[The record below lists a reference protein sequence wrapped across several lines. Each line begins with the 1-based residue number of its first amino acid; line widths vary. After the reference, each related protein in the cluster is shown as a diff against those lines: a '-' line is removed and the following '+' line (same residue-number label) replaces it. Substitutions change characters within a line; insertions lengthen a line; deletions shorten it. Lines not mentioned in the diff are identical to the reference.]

1 MKLSE
6 RWRVWFPLRCKAALP
21 KLLLPL
27 LSHCLSDSAIPWIA
41 ACQASLFFT
50 VSRSLSKFMS
60 IESVMPSNLLI
71 LCCPLL
77 FLTSIFPSIRVF
89 SNELALHIRW
99 PKYQSF
105 SFSISPSNEYSGLIS
120 FRIDWS
126 DLFAV
131 QGTLKSLLQ
140 YHSSKA
146 SILQRSA
153 FFLVQLSQPYVKW
166 KAIKAP
172 LRRKTQKRGLSVGWP
187 GLPGW
192 SQPRQSLCAL
202 SASASCCSLWL
213 LLISA
218 QPPRESQNSR
228 TGAGRSARLPG
239 NTLSPNQRRKWVHFY
254 TWPTG
259 FQYNGSPV
267 DKSELARSLKRSVCG
282 FLCSASVFFCSHFLL
297 YPSTY
302 CSLSLIYFCQRSTC
316 T

>member
-1 MKLSE
+1 
-6 RWRVWFPLRCKAALP
+6 
-21 KLLLPL
+21 
-27 LSHCLSDSAIPWIA
+27 
-41 ACQASLFFT
+41 
-50 VSRSLSKFMS
+50 
-60 IESVMPSNLLI
+60 MPSNHLI

-89 SNELALHIRW
+89 SNELALRIRW

-105 SFSISPSNEYSGLIS
+105 SSSISPSNEYYRLIS

-126 DLFAV
+126 ALLAV
-131 QGTLKSLLQ
+131 QGTFKSLLQ
-140 YHSSKA
+140 HHSSKA
-146 SILQRSA
+146 SILQHSA

-172 LRRKTQKRGLSVGWP
+172 SKRKTQKRGLSVGWP

-192 SQPRQSLCAL
+192 SQPQQSLCVL

-218 QPPRESQNSR
+218 QPPRESRNSR
-228 TGAGRSARLPG
+228 TGAGRSGRLPG
-239 NTLSPNQRRKWVHFY
+239 NTLSPNQRRKRGHFC

-267 DKSELARSLKRSVCG
+267 DKSELARSLKHSVCG
-282 FLCSASVFFCSHFLL
+282 FLWSAPVSFCSHFLL

-316 T
+316 TSLEKTVLKGL